1 MGRAQRVTLCLA
13 VAGAIFLAACSS
25 SGGSKSSAKSGSL
38 TKFQIASFSGE
49 IYGLDAV
56 AQDQGFFKKHGLDV
70 TSVSPSAGGGA
81 ANTLFLAGSVQ
92 GWAGNPQVI
101 LSDVAKGEKVS
112 FAGALESWIPYQIQ
126 VPASSSLAKLRTA
139 SFADRMKA
147 LEGKKVGLTGV
158 GALVYY
164 DFQTA
169 LKIAGVDPKSVTV
182 LGIGPPSNAIGQFN
196 GGRLDAYITYSRSD
210 ALIMADQAKTVSYA
224 DLSVGDAP
232 AELRAFST
240 FAFPVLSSY
249 AASHPDLVSAYIS
262 AEKDAFAWMKA
273 NVPAAAKIVAQATY
287 SGKYESQVEQ
297 GLTQAF
303 ATPQSAD
310 FKYNPDTFNGEVKVL
325 AQIGLLPSGAPND
338 PTFAYKNLV
347 LSSAQP

>member
-1 MGRAQRVTLCLA
+1 MGRAKRVSVCLA
-13 VAGAIFLAACSS
+13 VAGTLVLAACSS
-25 SGGSKSSAKSGSL
+25 SGSKSSTKSGGL
-38 TKFQIASFSGE
+38 TKFKIASFSGE

-56 AQDQGFFKKHGLDV
+56 AQAHGFFKKHGLDV
-70 TSVSPSAGGGA
+70 TSVAPSAGGGA

-101 LSDVAKGEKVS
+101 LSDIAKGEKVS

-126 VPASSSLAKLRTA
+126 VPASSSLAKLRNA
-139 SFADRMKA
+139 SFADKMKA

-182 LGIGPPSNAIGQFN
+182 LGVGAPSNAIGQFS

-210 ALIMADQAKTVSYA
+210 ALIMAEQAKTVSYA

-240 FAFPVLSSY
+240 FAFPVLSSF
-249 AASHPDLVSAYIS
+249 AASHPDRVSAYMD
-262 AEKDAFAWMKA
+262 AEKEAFAWMKA
-273 NVPAAAKIVAQATY
+273 NVAAAAKIVAKATY
-287 SGKYESQVEQ
+287 GGKYESQVEQ

-310 FKYNPDTFNGEVKVL
+310 FKYSPETFSGEVKLL
-325 AQIGLLPSGAPND
+325 AQIGLLPRSAPSD
-338 PTFAYKNLV
+338 AKFAYKDLV